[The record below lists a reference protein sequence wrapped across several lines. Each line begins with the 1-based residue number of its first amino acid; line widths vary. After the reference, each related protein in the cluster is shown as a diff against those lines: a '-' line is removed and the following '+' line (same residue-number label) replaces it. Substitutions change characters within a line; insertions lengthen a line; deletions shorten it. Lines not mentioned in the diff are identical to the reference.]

1 MTQDTRQ
8 LIEDYPRMN
17 ILITCAGRRSYL
29 VDYFKEALLPF
40 GGKVHVFNTDS
51 DSAAFWQ
58 ADVRVLS
65 PFATD
70 PGYAAFLENYCTSND
85 IRAVLS
91 CMDVDLGIL
100 AEAKDKFARLGI
112 TIIVADPWVVNMAR
126 DKWRTQQF
134 LMEHQFPVTSV
145 FLDLDSALDAIKR
158 GDEHYP
164 LFVKPRWGMGSIA
177 LFKAENEK
185 DLIFYFEKAK
195 QLITGSYSHYGMASD
210 ESNSILIQSM
220 LPGEE
225 YGLDIFNDLE
235 GNHQV
240 TVVKKKLA
248 MRSGE
253 TDIATTEDNKA
264 LEKLGADIAAITRHP
279 ANMDV
284 DVFWDGEKAYILE
297 FNPRFGGGYPF
308 SHAAGVNLPKAISAW
323 LRNESVDSKEW
334 LTPRYGVEGMK
345 GITIV
350 VKRES

>member
-1 MTQDTRQ
+1 
-8 LIEDYPRMN
+8 MN
-17 ILITCAGRRSYL
+17 LLITCAGRRNYL
-29 VDYFKEALLPF
+29 VDYFKEALHPL
-40 GGKVHVFNTDS
+40 GGKVHVFNADT

-70 PGYAAFLENYCTSND
+70 PAYAAFLENYCTSHD

-100 AEAKDKFARLGI
+100 AEAKEKLARLGI
-112 TIIVADPWVVNMAR
+112 TLIVADPWVVDMAH

-134 LMEHQFPVTSV
+134 LIEHQFPVTSL
-145 FLDLDSALDAIKR
+145 FLDLESALDAIKR
-158 GDEHYP
+158 GEEHYP
-164 LFVKPRWGMGSIA
+164 FFVKPRRGMGSIA
-177 LFKAENEK
+177 LFKAENER
-185 DLIFYFEKAK
+185 DLIFYFEKTR
-195 QLITGSYSHYGMASD
+195 QLITGPYSHYGMAGD
-210 ESNSILIQSM
+210 ESNAVLIHRM

-225 YGLDIFNDLE
+225 YGLDIINDLE

-253 TDIATTEDNKA
+253 TDIAVTIGNEQ
-264 LEKLGADIAAITRHP
+264 LEKLGADIASLTRHP

-284 DVFWDGEKAYILE
+284 DVFWDGEKAYVLE

-308 SHAAGVNLPKAISAW
+308 SHAAGIHLPKAIIAW
-323 LRNESVDSKEW
+323 LQKELVDAKAL
-334 LTPRYGVEGMK
+334 LTPKYGVEGMK
-345 GITIV
+345 GITVIV
-350 VKRES
+350 RSE